1 MNVIY
6 KWLIAVVMVL
16 LVLGGIYAK
25 GRLDTKHKLE
35 LASVQSQL
43 RLAQTIIEKE
53 REARVADARLAQ
65 EAAQKAADLKL
76 KVTNLQEYVD
86 ALADAGR
93 ECLSSADTERLRD
106 IWN

>member
-6 KWLIAVVMVL
+6 KWLIGLVAVL
-16 LVLGGIYAK
+16 ALFGFIYAK
-25 GRLDTKHKLE
+25 GHSEAKARAE
-35 LASVQSQL
+35 LQATRQELSELYYKIS
-43 RLAQTIIEKE
+43 KE
-53 REARVADARLAQ
+53 REARVADARLAE
-65 EAAQKAADLKL
+65 EAAVRADALRTKI
-76 KVTNLQEYVD
+76 TNLQEYVD